1 MKKYLAAFL
10 AALMVLSVCI
20 IPVGAQETE
29 NNDVNIVEAQ
39 NFDDLVAM
47 GMEEVQYPTI
57 MLPGINHSV
66 YYVDNDEDGI
76 ADTDSAGSTLESGLL
91 LMNTADL
98 VGTILKDLVGPL
110 LGTLAFQRDMGLT
123 DAIYALVQEVFCYMQ
138 VDKNG
143 EPVNNIGVYDYQTP
157 VSLWTEDQ
165 KGWFYTMMP
174 MQPYT
179 SIPYESG
186 VEGGNNTLEDMT
198 YICTFP
204 LLGNPMES
212 ALKLKAM
219 VDRLAAEY
227 GKVNLC
233 AVSLGGT
240 LLTAYLDIIE
250 EEDLA
255 KINQVIGFVA
265 VLDGTSVIAD
275 FLAREWAITDEK
287 MYNSFFP
294 YLMEQLG
301 EDATLGY
308 LINVLIRIFP
318 QPVLYDIISA
328 AFEGILDTLLTTD
341 PQFWATVPSDRYEE
355 LADRYLEEGS
365 VLREKT
371 DRFQEA
377 RLNLKDTLV
386 LANEQYGVK
395 VSTISGYNMR
405 FDEGEYAFFGLVKSV
420 DFVNS
425 DAIIDVRSTSLGA
438 TAGAPHQ
445 TVEAAGLLT
454 EDSVLTPDGLLDIST
469 CLFPDSAFFFK
480 GQHHEIG
487 RNDNAVKLA
496 ALIMTGA
503 IESVNDTELYPQV
516 NGTRNSR
523 RIVRPDGG
531 YLVRAEE
538 ILANKDGKYNEQQLA
553 AMQEAYDFAIDVI
566 DDTICD
572 AVATQEAEQKLF
584 DAFVICGTETAD
596 DGESIIDKLLF
607 KIVKKMSDALWAT
620 KGASGFFELSDFAQ
634 NAIGD
639 IADSIGSAC

>member
-1 MKKYLAAFL
+1 MKKYLAVFL
-10 AALMVLSVCI
+10 AALMMLSVCF
-20 IPVGAQETE
+20 IPANAEESEESNVNLVGAE
-29 NNDVNIVEAQ
+29 NFA
-39 NFDDLVAM
+39 DLVEL
-47 GMEEVQYPTI
+47 GMEETQYPTI

-66 YYVDNDEDGI
+66 YYVDNDKDGI
-76 ADTDSAGSTLESGLL
+76 ADVDSAGATLESGLL

-110 LGTLAFQRDMGLT
+110 LGTLMFQTDMGLT
-123 DAIYALVQEVFCYMQ
+123 DAIYDLVGEVFCYMSM
-138 VDKNG
+138 DENG
-143 EPVNNIGVYDYQTP
+143 VPYNNIGVYDYQTP
-157 VSLWTEDQ
+157 VSLWDEDT
-165 KGWFYTMMP
+165 KGWFYNMMP

-179 SIPYESG
+179 SIPYENSK
-186 VEGGNNTLEDMT
+186 VEGGNGTLEDMT
-198 YICTFP
+198 YLCTFP

-212 ALKLKAM
+212 AYKLKDM

-255 KINQVIGFVA
+255 KINQIIGFVA
-265 VLDGTSVIAD
+265 VLDGTSIIAD
-275 FLAREWAITDEK
+275 FYAREWSLAEEK
-287 MYNSFFP
+287 VYHSFFP

-301 EDATLGY
+301 EDAMLGY
-308 LINVLIRIFP
+308 IINVAIRIFP
-318 QPVLYDIISA
+318 QKVLENIISA
-328 AFEGILDTLLTTD
+328 AFEGILDTLLVND
-341 PQFWATVPSDRYEE
+341 PQFWATVPKDRYEE

-365 VLREKT
+365 VMREKT
-371 DRFQEA
+371 DRMQQA
-377 RLNLKDTLV
+377 RMNLEDTLV
-386 LANEQYGVK
+386 LANEKYGVK

-405 FDEGEYAFFGLVKSV
+405 FDQGEYAFFGLVKSV

-425 DAIIDVRSTSLGA
+425 DAIIDVKSTSLGA

-445 TVEAAGLLT
+445 TIEAAGLLK
-454 EDSVLTPDGLLDIST
+454 EDSVLTPDGLLDVST

-503 IESVNDTELYPQV
+503 IESINDTELYPQV
-516 NGTRNSR
+516 NGTRNAR

-538 ILANKDGKYNEQQLA
+538 ILANEEGKYTAEQLA
-553 AMQEAYDFAIDVI
+553 VVQEAYDFACDVI

-572 AVATQEAEQKLF
+572 AELTMEAEQALF
-584 DAFVICGTETAD
+584 DSFVVCGLEKAD
-596 DGESIIDKLLF
+596 EGTNFFNNLLTKIF
-607 KIVKKMSDALWAT
+607 KRMSDGLWARR
-620 KGASGFFELSDFAQ
+620 GASGFFELP
-634 NAIGD
+634 D
-639 IADSIGSAC
+639 IAEDVVDEIVA

>member
-1 MKKYLAAFL
+1 MKKYLAVFL
-10 AALMVLSVCI
+10 AALMMLSVCF
-20 IPVGAQETE
+20 IPAGATETE
-29 NNDVNIVEAQ
+29 ESNVNLVEAKTYA
-39 NFDDLVAM
+39 DLVEL
-47 GMEEVQYPTI
+47 GMEETQYPTI

-66 YYVDNDEDGI
+66 YYVDNDKDGV
-76 ADTDSAGSTLESGLL
+76 ADVDAAGATLESGLL

-110 LGTLAFQRDMGLT
+110 LGTLMFQTDMGLT
-123 DAIYALVQEVFCYMQ
+123 DAIYDLVGEVFCYMAMNE
-138 VDKNG
+138 NG

-157 VSLWTEDQ
+157 VSLWDEDT
-165 KGWFYTMMP
+165 KGWFYNMMP

-198 YICTFP
+198 YLCTFP
-204 LLGNPMES
+204 LLGNTMES
-212 ALKLKAM
+212 AQKLKDM

-255 KINQVIGFVA
+255 KINHIIGFVA
-265 VLDGTSVIAD
+265 VMDGTSIIAD
-275 FLAREWAITDEK
+275 FYAREWSLAEEK
-287 MYNSFFP
+287 VYHSFFP

-301 EDATLGY
+301 EDAMLGY
-308 LINVLIRIFP
+308 IINVAIRIFP
-318 QPVLYDIISA
+318 QKVLENIISA
-328 AFEGILDTLLTTD
+328 AFEGILDTLLLND
-341 PQFWATVPSDRYEE
+341 PQFWATVPKDRYEE
-355 LADRYLEEGS
+355 LADRYLAEGS
-365 VLREKT
+365 VMREKT
-371 DRFQEA
+371 DRMQQA
-377 RLNLKDTLV
+377 RMNLEDTL
-386 LANEQYGVK
+386 LTANEKYGVK
-395 VSTISGYNMR
+395 VSTVSGYNMR
-405 FDEGEYAFFGLVKSV
+405 FDQGEYAFFGLVKSV

-425 DAIIDVRSTSLGA
+425 DAIIDVKSTSLGA

-445 TVEAAGLLT
+445 TIEAAGLLK

-469 CLFPDSAFFFK
+469 CLFPNSAFFFK

-487 RNDNAVKLA
+487 RNDNAIKLA
-496 ALIMTGA
+496 ALLMTGA
-503 IESVNDTELYPQV
+503 IDDVNDTALYPQV

-538 ILANKDGKYNEQQLA
+538 ILANEEGLYTAEQLA
-553 AMQEAYDFAIDVI
+553 AVQEAYDFACDVI

-572 AVATQEAEQKLF
+572 AELTTEAENALY
-584 DAFVICGTETAD
+584 DAFVICGL
-596 DGESIIDKLLF
+596 ESPREEGTDFFTNLLTKIF
-607 KIVKKMSDALWAT
+607 KRMSDGLWARR
-620 KGASGFFELSDFAQ
+620 GASGFFELPDMAEDIVDEI
-634 NAIGD
+634 IG
-639 IADSIGSAC
+639 

>member
-10 AALMVLSVCI
+10 AVLMMLSVCF
-20 IPVGAQETE
+20 IPAGAAEADAAESNVNLVGAE
-29 NNDVNIVEAQ
+29 NFA
-39 NFDDLVAM
+39 DLVEL
-47 GMEEVQYPTI
+47 GMEETQYPTI

-66 YYVDNDEDGI
+66 YYVDNDKDGV
-76 ADTDSAGSTLESGLL
+76 ADVDSAGATLESGLL

-98 VGTILKDLVGPL
+98 VGTIIKDLVGPL
-110 LGTLAFQRDMGLT
+110 LSTLMFQRDMGLT
-123 DAIYALVQEVFCYMQ
+123 DAIYNLVGEVFTYMSM
-138 VDKNG
+138 DENG
-143 EPVNNIGVYDYQTP
+143 NPYNNIGVYDYQTP
-157 VSLWTEDQ
+157 LSLWDEDT
-165 KGWFYTMMP
+165 KGWFYNMMP

-198 YICTFP
+198 YLCTFP

-212 ALKLKAM
+212 ALKLKDM

-240 LLTAYLDIIE
+240 LLTAYLDLIS

-255 KINQVIGFVA
+255 KINHIIGFVA
-265 VLDGTSVIAD
+265 VLDGTSIIAD
-275 FLAREWAITDEK
+275 FYAREWALAEEK
-287 MYNSFFP
+287 VYHSFFP

-301 EDATLGY
+301 EDAMLGY
-308 LINVLIRIFP
+308 VINVAIRIFP
-318 QPVLYDIISA
+318 QKVLENIISA
-328 AFEGILDTLLTTD
+328 AFEGILDTLLVND
-341 PQFWATVPSDRYEE
+341 PQFWATVPKDRYEE
-355 LADRYLEEGS
+355 LADRYLAEGS
-365 VLREKT
+365 TLRNKT
-371 DRFQEA
+371 DRMQQA
-377 RLNLKDTLV
+377 RMNLEDTL
-386 LANEQYGVK
+386 LTANEKYGVK
-395 VSTISGYNMR
+395 VSTVSGYNMR

-454 EDSVLTPDGLLDIST
+454 PDSVLTPDGLLDVST
-469 CLFPDSAFFFK
+469 CLFPNSAFFFK

-487 RNDNAVKLA
+487 RNDNAIKLA
-496 ALIMTGA
+496 ALLMTGA
-503 IESVNDTELYPQV
+503 IDDINDTELYPQV
-516 NGTRNSR
+516 NGSRNAR

-538 ILANKDGKYNEQQLA
+538 ILADETGAYTAEQKA
-553 AMQEAYDFAIDVI
+553 VMQEAYDFALDVI

-572 AVATQEAEQKLF
+572 AELTQEAEQKLF
-584 DAFVICGTETAD
+584 DAFVVCGTESAPK
-596 DGESIIDKLLF
+596 ENNFFNNLLTKIF
-607 KIVKKMSDALWAT
+607 KRMSDGLWARR
-620 KGASGFFELSDFAQ
+620 GASGFFELPDMAE
-634 NAIGD
+634 D
-639 IADSIGSAC
+639 IIDDIKA

>member
-1 MKKYLAAFL
+1 MKKYLAVFL
-10 AALMVLSVCI
+10 AALMMLSVCF
-20 IPVGAQETE
+20 IPANAEESEESNVNLVGAE
-29 NNDVNIVEAQ
+29 NFA
-39 NFDDLVAM
+39 DLVEL
-47 GMEEVQYPTI
+47 GMEETQYPTI

-66 YYVDNDEDGI
+66 YYIDNDKDGI
-76 ADTDSAGSTLESGLL
+76 ADVDSAGATLESGLL

-110 LGTLAFQRDMGLT
+110 LGTLMFQTDMGLT
-123 DAIYALVQEVFCYMQ
+123 DAIYDLVGEVFYYMSM
-138 VDKNG
+138 DENG
-143 EPVNNIGVYDYQTP
+143 VPYNNIGVYDYQTP
-157 VSLWTEDQ
+157 VSLWDEDT
-165 KGWFYTMMP
+165 KGWFYNMMP

-179 SIPYESG
+179 SIEYDCG
-186 VEGGNNTLEDMT
+186 LEGGNGTLEDMT
-198 YICTFP
+198 YLCTFP
-204 LLGNPMES
+204 LLGNPIES
-212 ALKLKAM
+212 AYKLKDM

-265 VLDGTSVIAD
+265 VLDGTSIIAD
-275 FLAREWAITDEK
+275 FYAREWSLAEEK
-287 MYNSFFP
+287 VYHSFFP

-301 EDATLGY
+301 EDAMLGY
-308 LINVLIRIFP
+308 IINVAIRIFP
-318 QPVLYDIISA
+318 QKVLENIISA
-328 AFEGILDTLLTTD
+328 AFEGILDTLLVND
-341 PQFWATVPSDRYEE
+341 PQFWATVPKDRYEE

-365 VLREKT
+365 VMREKT
-371 DRFQEA
+371 DRMQQA
-377 RLNLKDTLV
+377 RMNLEDTLV
-386 LANEQYGVK
+386 LANEKYGVK

-405 FDEGEYAFFGLVKSV
+405 FDQGEYAFFGLVKSV

-425 DAIIDVRSTSLGA
+425 DAIIDVKSTSLGA

-445 TVEAAGLLT
+445 TIEAAGLLK
-454 EDSVLTPDGLLDIST
+454 EDSVLTPDGLLDVST

-487 RNDNAVKLA
+487 RNDNAIKLA

-503 IESVNDTELYPQV
+503 IESINDTELYPQV
-516 NGTRNSR
+516 NGTRNAR

-538 ILANKDGKYNEQQLA
+538 ILANEEGKYTAEQLA
-553 AMQEAYDFAIDVI
+553 VVQEAYDFACDVI

-572 AVATQEAEQKLF
+572 AELTMEAEQALF
-584 DAFVICGTETAD
+584 DSFVVCGLEKAD
-596 DGESIIDKLLF
+596 EGTNFFNNLLTKIF
-607 KIVKKMSDALWAT
+607 KRMSDGLWARR
-620 KGASGFFELSDFAQ
+620 GASGFFELP
-634 NAIGD
+634 D
-639 IADSIGSAC
+639 IAEDVVDEIVA

>member
-1 MKKYLAAFL
+1 MKKYLAVFL
-10 AALMVLSVCI
+10 AALMMLSVCF
-20 IPVGAQETE
+20 IPANAEESEESNVNLVGAE
-29 NNDVNIVEAQ
+29 NFA
-39 NFDDLVAM
+39 DLVEL
-47 GMEEVQYPTI
+47 GMEETQYPTI

-66 YYVDNDEDGI
+66 YYVDNDKDGI
-76 ADTDSAGSTLESGLL
+76 ADVDSAGATLESGLL

-110 LGTLAFQRDMGLT
+110 LGTLMFQTDMGLT
-123 DAIYALVQEVFCYMQ
+123 DAIYDLVGEVFCYMSM
-138 VDKNG
+138 DENG
-143 EPVNNIGVYDYQTP
+143 VPYNNIGVYDYQTP
-157 VSLWTEDQ
+157 VSLWDEDT
-165 KGWFYTMMP
+165 KGWFYNMMP

-186 VEGGNNTLEDMT
+186 VEGGNDTLEDMT
-198 YICTFP
+198 YLCTFP

-212 ALKLKAM
+212 AYKLKDM
-219 VDRLAAEY
+219 VDRLADKY

-255 KINQVIGFVA
+255 KINQIIGFVA
-265 VLDGTSVIAD
+265 VLDGTSIIAD
-275 FLAREWAITDEK
+275 FYAREWSLAEEK
-287 MYNSFFP
+287 VYHSFFP

-301 EDATLGY
+301 EDAMLGY
-308 LINVLIRIFP
+308 IINVAIRIFP
-318 QPVLYDIISA
+318 QKVLENIISA
-328 AFEGILDTLLTTD
+328 AFEGILDTLLLND
-341 PQFWATVPSDRYEE
+341 PQFWATVPKDRYEA

-365 VLREKT
+365 VMREKT
-371 DRFQEA
+371 DRMQQA
-377 RLNLKDTLV
+377 RMNLEDTLV
-386 LANEQYGVK
+386 LANEKYGVK

-405 FDEGEYAFFGLVKSV
+405 FDQGEYAFFGLVKSV

-425 DAIIDVRSTSLGA
+425 DAIIDVKSTSLGA

-445 TVEAAGLLT
+445 TIEAAGLLK
-454 EDSVLTPDGLLDIST
+454 EDSVLTPDGLLDVST

-487 RNDNAVKLA
+487 RNDNAIKLA

-503 IESVNDTELYPQV
+503 IESINDTELYPQV
-516 NGTRNSR
+516 NGTRNAR

-538 ILANKDGKYNEQQLA
+538 ILANEEGKYTAEQLA
-553 AMQEAYDFAIDVI
+553 VVQEAYDFACDVI

-572 AVATQEAEQKLF
+572 AELTMEAEQALF
-584 DAFVICGTETAD
+584 DSFVVCGLEKAD
-596 DGESIIDKLLF
+596 EGTNFFNNLLTKIF
-607 KIVKKMSDALWAT
+607 KRMSDGLWARR
-620 KGASGFFELSDFAQ
+620 GASGFFELP
-634 NAIGD
+634 D
-639 IADSIGSAC
+639 IAEDVVDDIAGSIGC